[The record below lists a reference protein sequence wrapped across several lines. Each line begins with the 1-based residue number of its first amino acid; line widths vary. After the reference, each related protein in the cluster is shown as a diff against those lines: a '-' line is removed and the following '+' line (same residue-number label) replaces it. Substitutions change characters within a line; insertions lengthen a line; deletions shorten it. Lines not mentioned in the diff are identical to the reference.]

1 MKYPK
6 IWLSPPH
13 MSGSEIRHINKA
25 FDSNW
30 ISTFGENI
38 DSFESSIESYLKEN
52 TKVVALSSGTAA
64 IHLALILL
72 GVKKDDEVICQSF
85 TFCASANPIMYLK
98 ARPIFIDSEKD
109 TWNMSPVYLEE
120 AIKNRILKRKKPK
133 AIIIV
138 NSYGM
143 PAKWDEIIS
152 ISKKYNIPIIEDSAQ
167 SLGSSFNGRK
177 CGTLG
182 DISVLSFNGNKI
194 ITTSA
199 GGALICYEQQV
210 KKKTIFLATQSKE
223 ASDFY
228 EHNEIGYNYRMSNV
242 LAGLGIGQMEILD
255 EHVKKRRQNNFYYKS
270 IFEDVKG
277 IKLLEEVSK
286 TYFSNHW
293 LSCILIDKGIANFDN
308 KKLKAFLLKENI
320 ESRFLWKPLHTQP
333 VFKKYNYFGNNESVG
348 FFNRGL
354 ALPSGS
360 SLTLIEKNRIANT
373 IKKLALES

>member
-13 MSGSEIRHINKA
+13 MSGNEIRYINKA

-30 ISTFGENI
+30 ISTFGDNI
-38 DSFESSIESYLKEN
+38 DLFESRIESYLKESS
-52 TKVVALSSGTAA
+52 KVVALSSGTAA

-72 GVKKDDEVICQSF
+72 GVGEEDEVICQSF
-85 TFCASANPIMYLK
+85 TFCASANPIIYLK
-98 ARPIFIDSEKD
+98 ARPIFIDSEMD
-109 TWNMSPVYLEE
+109 TWNMSPIYLEE
-120 AIKNRILKRKKPK
+120 AINHRILKGKKPK
-133 AIIIV
+133 AIIVV

-143 PAKWDEIIS
+143 PAKWDEILT
-152 ISKKYNIPIIEDSAQ
+152 ISKKYKIPIIEDSAQ
-167 SLGSSFNGRK
+167 SLGSSFDGRK

-199 GGALICYEQQV
+199 GGALICDKQQV
-210 KKKTIFLATQSKE
+210 KNKTIFLAAQSKE

-228 EHNEIGYNYRMSNV
+228 KHKEIGYNYRMSNV
-242 LAGLGIGQMEILD
+242 LAGIGLGQMEILD
-255 EHVKKRRQNNFYYKS
+255 EYVKKRRQNNFHYKS

-286 TYFSNHW
+286 NYFSNHW
-293 LSCILIDKGIANFDN
+293 LSCILIDKKIANFDN
-308 KKLKAFLLKENI
+308 KKLNSFLLKENI

-333 VFKKYNYFGNNESVG
+333 VFKRYNYFGNNESVG

-360 SLTLIEKNRIANT
+360 GLTLIEKNRIADT
-373 IKKLALES
+373 IKRLTLES